1 MPLIQTNFTRNAPL
15 INANANA
22 SYFRWCIFIC
32 VREPEGALGIN
43 TSDSRSIPYRYTKL
57 GNSRVHRLAIIIA
70 EPVGIMEEKEDI
82 NI

>member
-1 MPLIQTNFTRNAPL
+1 
-15 INANANA
+15 
-22 SYFRWCIFIC
+22 